1 MSLDILYPDNKNCAN
16 WMEQLTNDIS
26 NMQQYVLDT
35 LHDMDKM
42 GAHMNDLMK
51 EILHQHNLQTVQ
63 DLEKKISDALSPKE
77 REAYLKVG
85 IPVFSVFKSGAVS
98 FVCRTYLNAFKF
110 IVRDGNFAA
119 GMRLLS
125 EIRPMAN
132 AVLKEGSEASQVFV
146 KISKIVRVIEILGL
160 VVTVVRSQTTRS
172 TTKWYQKFVFPP
184 VVNIHL
190 ELQVNATSK
199 YQNSAYSIFVVQAK
213 LKKPQEIKDEIMKD
227 MIESMVEDLEKD
239 LKEFTHL
246 YAYDKLMHKD
256 QESHAWTNENPNY
269 QDTLQ
274 YIDSTPELKDI
285 SDNILKHTSYVM
297 SKY

>member
-77 REAYLKVG
+77 REAYLKVAYFTIHTITTFALG

-160 VVTVVRSQTTRS
+160 VVTVALLIVDIIEGAKQHD
-172 TTKWYQKFVFPP
+172 Q
-184 VVNIHL
+184 
-190 ELQVNATSK
+190 LQN
-199 YQNSAYSIFVVQAK
+199 AYSIFVVQAK